1 MEYFENETEQKKSNN
16 FDEISLND
24 YTTQKLLDNQSYQ
37 NYLRENSNNTNEK
50 IKYKKRL
57 EEIFKNEIY
66 YSALKNLPLQEKRI
80 FYLSLFKRLQLNEI
94 CKKEKLS
101 KKEVIRIKE
110 ISIEHFIKNVQ
121 LLKKQYFENK
131 TGEENE

>member
-1 MEYFENETEQKKSNN
+1 MKYFEHETGQKKNIN

-24 YTTQKLLDNQSYQ
+24 YNTQKLLNNQSYQ
-37 NYLRENSNNTNEK
+37 NYLREISNNTNEK
-50 IKYKKRL
+50 VKYVKRL

-66 YSALKNLPLQEKRI
+66 YSALKKLPSQEKRI
-80 FYLSLFKRLQLNEI
+80 FYLSLFKRLQLDEI
-94 CKKEKLS
+94 CKREKLS

-121 LLKKQYFENK
+121 LLKKQYFNNK

>member
-1 MEYFENETEQKKSNN
+1 MKYFEYETGQKKNIN

-24 YTTQKLLDNQSYQ
+24 YNTQKLLNNQSYQ
-37 NYLRENSNNTNEK
+37 NYLREISNNTNEK
-50 IKYKKRL
+50 VKYVKRL

-66 YSALKNLPLQEKRI
+66 YSALKKLPSQEKRI
-80 FYLSLFKRLQLNEI
+80 FYLSLFKRLQLDEI
-94 CKKEKLS
+94 CKREKLS

-121 LLKKQYFENK
+121 LLKKQYFDNK
-131 TGEENE
+131 TGTENE

>member
-1 MEYFENETEQKKSNN
+1 MKYFEYETGQKKNIN

-24 YTTQKLLDNQSYQ
+24 YNTQKLLNNQSYQ
-37 NYLRENSNNTNEK
+37 NYLREISNNTNEK
-50 IKYKKRL
+50 VKYVKRL

-66 YSALKNLPLQEKRI
+66 YSALKKLPLQEKRI
-80 FYLSLFKRLQLNEI
+80 FYLSLFKRLQLDEI
-94 CKKEKLS
+94 CKIEKLS

-121 LLKKQYFENK
+121 ILKKQYFNNK

>member
-1 MEYFENETEQKKSNN
+1 MKYFEYETGQKKNIN

-24 YTTQKLLDNQSYQ
+24 YNTQKLLNNQSYQ
-37 NYLRENSNNTNEK
+37 NYLREFSNNTNEK
-50 IKYKKRL
+50 LKYKKRL

-66 YSALKNLPLQEKRI
+66 YSALKKLPLQEKRI
-80 FYLSLFKRLQLNEI
+80 FYLSLFKRLQLDEI
-94 CKKEKLS
+94 CKIEKLS

-121 LLKKQYFENK
+121 LLEKQYFNK
-131 TGEENE
+131 QTGEENE

>member
-1 MEYFENETEQKKSNN
+1 MEYFENKTEQKKNNN
-16 FDEISLND
+16 FDEISLNN

>member
-1 MEYFENETEQKKSNN
+1 MNDFFENAQQKKNIN

-24 YTTQKLLDNQSYQ
+24 YSTQKLLNNQSYQ
-37 NYLRENSNNTNEK
+37 NYLREFSNNTNEK
-50 IKYKKRL
+50 VKYTKRL

-66 YSALKNLPLQEKRI
+66 YSALKKLPLQEKRI
-80 FYLSLFKRLQLNEI
+80 FYLSLFKRLQLDEI

-101 KKEVIRIKE
+101 KKEVIKIKE
-110 ISIEHFIKNVQ
+110 LSIEHFIKNVQ
-121 LLKKQYFENK
+121 LLKKQYFNNK

>member
-1 MEYFENETEQKKSNN
+1 MEYFENKTEQKKNNN

-24 YTTQKLLDNQSYQ
+24 YTTKKLLDNQSYQ

-57 EEIFKNEIY
+57 EEIFKNELY

>member
-1 MEYFENETEQKKSNN
+1 MKYFEYETQQKKNIN

-24 YTTQKLLDNQSYQ
+24 YNTQKLLNNQSYQ
-37 NYLRENSNNTNEK
+37 NYLREFSNNTNEK
-50 IKYKKRL
+50 LKYKKRL

-66 YSALKNLPLQEKRI
+66 YSALKKLPLQEKRI
-80 FYLSLFKRLQLNEI
+80 FYLSLFKRLQLDEI
-94 CKKEKLS
+94 CKREKLS

-121 LLKKQYFENK
+121 ILKKQYFDNK
-131 TGEENE
+131 TGTKNE

>member
-1 MEYFENETEQKKSNN
+1 MEYFENETEQKKNNN

-94 CKKEKLS
+94 CKKEKIS